1 MKRDGF
7 RIVWCLDAQA
17 FKLGTPSIIL
27 ICALFSICFCL
38 FLPFNILIM
47 VPYDFQVNGDTLFMT
62 GNFKEF
68 KVENHANDTWDENN
82 AVTTTA
88 VCSTFITN
96 IFSLFTIASK
106 IIKSNQMFQD
116 YLASID
122 SASQAGF
129 DMK

>member
-1 MKRDGF
+1 M
-7 RIVWCLDAQA
+7 L
-17 FKLGTPSIIL
+17 KLLNSEL
-27 ICALFSICFCL
+27 LVLFLYAHCYSICVCL

-68 KVENHANDTWDENN
+68 KVESHANDTWDENN

-106 IIKSNQMFQD
+106 ILK
-116 YLASID
+116 
-122 SASQAGF
+122 
-129 DMK
+129 